1 MKRNRKLLRSA
12 FCGLACALLLSSSP
26 LTALVA
32 HADTQSQIDE
42 LREQLKA
49 LEAQAQAQQEVINE
63 LTDNKARV
71 VDRKIALD
79 SKIDLTRRQVQVIRG
94 QIEIYDEIVAEKQA
108 ELEEAQAAEAAQEEL
123 LRSRMRA
130 MEENGNATYIS
141 FIFDSDSL
149 TDLLSRIADVDDIMH
164 YDNILEAEYKA
175 ARENVEVIKKSYEQT
190 LAEQESLSRE
200 LDQKTGELDAQITAA

>member
-1 MKRNRKLLRSA
+1 MKRNSKLLRSA
-12 FCGLACALLLSSSP
+12 VCGLVCALLLSSSP
-26 LTALVA
+26 LTALGA

-94 QIEIYDEIVAEKQA
+94 QIEI
-108 ELEEAQAAEAAQEEL
+108 
-123 LRSRMRA
+123 
-130 MEENGNATYIS
+130 
-141 FIFDSDSL
+141 
-149 TDLLSRIADVDDIMH
+149 
-164 YDNILEAEYKA
+164 
-175 ARENVEVIKKSYEQT
+175 
-190 LAEQESLSRE
+190 
-200 LDQKTGELDAQITAA
+200 